1 MHYLLQKIKAHR
13 WLLLLL
19 VIQAGVFSF
28 IHLYGLYK
36 YDANKSFY
44 TGQFIPDNPQ
54 GYEMCD
60 DCFYLGW
67 GYKQAY
73 DGHIIFE
80 DKFQGHDTYRKV
92 FHFWWVF
99 GGHLARILG
108 IDIITFN
115 FLQRIFCGLLLS
127 VGIYIFGVAVFKNKQ
142 PALYAILFYNF
153 SSFYHFPW
161 PEGCVFVANSAEVI
175 LPLGNALLVL
185 LLYATWRFYEHGKG
199 NIWAISFAALMLEMD
214 YPYGMVMYC
223 SAVFFFMFYLLFTKQ
238 HKFWYLLRTIL
249 TITVPALIVVGYN
262 YYLVATDYRLV
273 DCQANNPS
281 PNLWIILTGYL
292 PFSLMAFV
300 SIALF
305 AFKYRQQWGSAHWL
319 LLFLFLSNLSLIY
332 VPISII
338 PFQMEMIVGIHL
350 PLAFFSVELIRR
362 IPKPGLQTATALLL
376 TAVSMIPNIQ
386 FTRAVVRQVNR
397 GGRPSYIPRPLYEAT
412 QWLDKN
418 SKEEEQVWAM
428 NYITSYI
435 PMLSGNRIYNGEY
448 KLITAFFDQR
458 QAKMMNALAD
468 TTGTAMQQFITEEK
482 IDYLFYCDTMRAYD
496 KSNYLPVQLASG
508 KLQPVYTNP
517 SVTLYRVMP

>member
-1 MHYLLQKIKAHR
+1 MHYLLEKIKAHR

-19 VIQAGVFSF
+19 VLQAGVFSF

-36 YDANKSFY
+36 YDAQKSFY
-44 TGQFIPDNPQ
+44 TGQFIPENPA
-54 GYEMCD
+54 GNIMCD

-115 FLQRIFCGLLLS
+115 FLQRIFCGLFLS
-127 VGIYIFGVAVFKNKQ
+127 VVIYIFGVAVFKNKL
-142 PALYAILFYNF
+142 PALFAILFYNF
-153 SSFYHFPW
+153 SSYWHYPW

-199 NIWAISFAALMLEMD
+199 NIWAISFTALMLEMD

-223 SAVFFFMFYLLFTKQ
+223 SAVFFYMFYLLFSRQ

-249 TITVPALIVVGYN
+249 TITIPALIVVGYN
-262 YYLVATDYRLV
+262 YYLVANDYRLV
-273 DCQANNPS
+273 DCQAHVPS
-281 PNLWIILTGYL
+281 PSLPTLFTGYL
-292 PFSLMAFV
+292 PFSFMALA
-300 SIALF
+300 SILLF
-305 AFKYRQQWGSAHWL
+305 AVKYRSEWTNAHWL
-319 LLFLFLSNLSLIY
+319 ILFLFLSNLSLIY

-362 IPKPGLQTATALLL
+362 IPSAGVQIVTALVL
-376 TAVSMIPNIQ
+376 TAVSMIPNLQ
-386 FTRAVVRQVNR
+386 LTHLVMRQIDK
-397 GGRPSYIPRPLYEAT
+397 GTRPSYIPRPLYEAT

-428 NYITSYI
+428 NYIASYI
-435 PMLSGNRIYNGEY
+435 PMLSGNRIYIGEY
-448 KLITAFFDQR
+448 KLITAFFDER
-458 QAKMMNALAD
+458 QARMMNALSD
-468 TTGTAMQQFITEEK
+468 TTGTAMPAFLRNEK
-482 IDYLFYCDTMRAYD
+482 IDYVFYCDTMRAYD
-496 KSNYLPVQLASG
+496 KGHFFTQPSGGIQLKEVYANDMVKLYLV
-508 KLQPVYTNP
+508 K
-517 SVTLYRVMP
+517 R